1 MPKHSKE
8 PRSDRSPR
16 FNIHELAFQPWFLPR
31 ASRLAINSLIPPSYR
46 NKMRA
51 YFDDYGCMV
60 CGKFDQYDSN
70 AMCLPCHHL
79 VTRRL
84 KTCVRRR
91 LIGLQGETIDL
102 VIQRRKALASKLLGR
117 FAHPWSKMPLRHRIN
132 VVSSRNP
139 VDEAIGFLTPGGRTG
154 LAPIMQYHWS
164 ADGLLGKSVKD
175 MKPGRRKP
183 S

>member
-1 MPKHSKE
+1 MPKRSNE
-8 PRSDRSPR
+8 PRSSDRSAR

-31 ASRLAINSLIPPSYR
+31 ASRLAINGLIPPSYR

-51 YFDDYGCMV
+51 YFDDYGCMA

-70 AMCLPCHHL
+70 GMCLPCRHL

-117 FAHPWSKMPLRHRIN
+117 FAHPWSKMPLRHRIS
-132 VVSSRNP
+132 VSSRNP
-139 VDEAIGFLTPGGRTG
+139 VDEALGFLTPGGRTG
-154 LAPIMQYHWS
+154 LPLAAQDHLS
-164 ADGLLGKSVKD
+164 ADGVLGKSVKD
-175 MKPGRRKP
+175 IKPGRHKP

>member
-8 PRSDRSPR
+8 PRSDRSVR
-16 FNIHELAFQPWFLPR
+16 FNTHELAFQPWFLPR

-46 NKMRA
+46 NKKRA

-70 AMCLPCHHL
+70 GMCLPCHHL

-91 LIGLQGETIDL
+91 SIGLQGETIDL

-117 FAHPWSKMPLRHRIN
+117 FANPWSKMPLRYRKN

-139 VDEAIGFLTPGGRTG
+139 VDEAIGFLTPGGRAG
-154 LAPIMQYHWS
+154 LAPVVQDQPS
-164 ADGLLGKSVKD
+164 ADGVLGKSVKD
-175 MKPGRRKP
+175 MKPGRRKL

>member
-8 PRSDRSPR
+8 PRSDRSAR
-16 FNIHELAFQPWFLPR
+16 FNTHELAFQPWFLPR
-31 ASRLAINSLIPPSYR
+31 ASRLAINTLIPPSYR

-60 CGKFDQYDSN
+60 CGKFDQYESN
-70 AMCLPCHHL
+70 GMCLPCHRV

-117 FAHPWSKMPLRHRIN
+117 FANPWSKLPLRHRIN
-132 VVSSRNP
+132 VSSRNP

-154 LAPIMQYHWS
+154 LAVEQDHVS
-164 ADGLLGKSVKD
+164 ADGVLGKSVRD

>member
-8 PRSDRSPR
+8 PRSDRSAR

-31 ASRLAINSLIPPSYR
+31 ASRLAISSLIPPSYR

-60 CGKFDQYDSN
+60 CGKFDQYDAN
-70 AMCLPCHHL
+70 GMCLPCHHL

-91 LIGLQGETIDL
+91 LAGLQGETIDL

-117 FAHPWSKMPLRHRIN
+117 FARPWSRMALRHRIN
-132 VVSSRNP
+132 VASSMNP
-139 VDEAIGFLTPGGRTG
+139 VDQALGFLTPGGRTG
-154 LAPIMQYHWS
+154 LAVEQDHVS
-164 ADGLLGKSVKD
+164 ADGVLGKSVRD